1 MKALIR
7 FSVALG
13 LLYFLS
19 VSCSLSNFL
28 GRHVVETQQKAQPL
42 KKGDIRLY
50 VSLEKSFDPADIL
63 SAFDSTAAYQ
73 QAGRAQL
80 LFVHGMGDYP
90 ERARYNLLF
99 DRLPEKYDAGV
110 VVFKWPAWIDVRTMP
125 RINGREAAP
134 WLFKTLRAWAADTL
148 HRQRRVLMTHSMGAV
163 VLRKMLEDYKGDLPA
178 GFLDAVLI
186 VAPETDLRGHA
197 RWLEKLDFAKSVY
210 LFYNGEDQVLEPV
223 EVYTH
228 KERLGMRIVRADGSP
243 EPLAGNTVY
252 IDATRATDWHAYH
265 LWRQNERLERL
276 MRDLI
281 TGGPDPLNGLR
292 ELSSRVYLVP
302 GEEHEDYQPFKASS
316 PK

>member
-1 MKALIR
+1 MKPVTRLILPGM
-7 FSVALG
+7 V
-13 LLYFLS
+13 LLFLS
-19 VSCSLSNFL
+19 AGCSLSNFL
-28 GRHVVETQQKAQPL
+28 GRHVVETQRELLPL
-42 KKGDIRLY
+42 EKDDIRLY
-50 VSLEKSFDPADIL
+50 VSEEKSFDPGEVL
-63 SAFDSTAAYQ
+63 RAFDSSRVYQ
-73 QAGRAQL
+73 QAGPRDL

-90 ERARYNLLF
+90 SRVRYNLLF
-99 DRLPEKYDAGV
+99 ERLPEKYGAGV
-110 VVFKWPAWIDVRTMP
+110 VVFKWPAWIDARTIP
-125 RINGREAAP
+125 RKNGRASAP
-134 WLFKTLRAWAADTL
+134 WLLKTLRAWAADTS
-148 HRQRRVLMTHSMGAV
+148 RARRRVLMTHSMGAV